1 MPARLCNVACVQYG
15 RITGESSS
23 LMAARAVRSSVVA
36 FWQRGGFL
44 LQNFQ
49 GAGNGKY
56 RLREGEHERPGHGEP
71 ASELRAAGCEKLY
84 AEKEPGAKTD
94 RPQLAGQARE
104 KQNRFE
110 FRWAAARGLVLAI
123 EGSYGSS
130 PPSQASRLR
139 SVLDERGPSFGNEN
153 IRAFQQTSPNCVEL
167 IKRGAYRLY
176 QGQHSLR
183 PDLCS
188 G

>member
-94 RPQLAGQARE
+94 RPQLAKCLRALVPAACWLLAASTGSPVPPVTLFNVLEWRGQRSGRIPLIERHLGGHRDAPRPADAHRAR
-104 KQNRFE
+104 
-110 FRWAAARGLVLAI
+110 
-123 EGSYGSS
+123 
-130 PPSQASRLR
+130 
-139 SVLDERGPSFGNEN
+139 
-153 IRAFQQTSPNCVEL
+153 
-167 IKRGAYRLY
+167 
-176 QGQHSLR
+176 R
-183 PDLCS
+183 PCRV
-188 G
+188 